1 MEKKTKIIIGISAL
15 ALVGVGV
22 YLLTRKGGS
31 GSGSRS
37 GSSLKWESPLSY
49 MSHRDGGKYPIHLA
63 NRPPSGTFGVGD
75 TITIEGAVPFAGT
88 YPAISTWNDAK
99 GNIGAVYVALKGYVP
114 NGNDDRSYEG
124 KAIIKVT

>member
-31 GSGSRS
+31 GSGSGS

-88 YPAISTWNDAK
+88 YPAISTWNDAR

-124 KAIIKVT
+124 KATIKVT